1 MRTNKQGVSS
11 SATWS
16 PLVTLST
23 AIPYDPGVDAAPR
36 LSRETKSK
44 SPPTLG
50 SSRPAS
56 RAAPVPHPRAHSAGS
71 YRRRRAAGARGPPK
85 AFLRGTSKRG
95 LSGRP
100 GGGLRD
106 TKASVTFGE
115 TSGKAE
121 PSRAEISSVV
131 RRNNPQPHK
140 VSRAVTRRG
149 VAGPCRGR
157 AEGLAGPMGGLQGGA
172 SERGAVPAPRGAVP
186 APGGAVPAPVG
197 RGAALQ
203 RVTCMRGAEDGSP
216 WARRRRSASAGT
228 RRVSGSSACRPEE
241 EPQRLGGTLLLKRLL
256 ITLRRR
262 VERNQGLA
270 WSSLSLFRKNQ
281 A

>member
-1 MRTNKQGVSS
+1 MTPEWTQPHD
-11 SATWS
+11 S
-16 PLVTLST
+16 PERLKANLLPPSV
-23 AIPYDPGVDAAPR
+23 PVGRPR
-36 LSRETKSK
+36 EPLRF
-44 SPPTLG
+44 PTLAHTLQAPTG
-50 SSRPAS
+50 DGGQQEHEDRQKHPYEAPA
-56 RAAPVPHPRAHSAGS
+56 
-71 YRRRRAAGARGPPK
+71 
-85 AFLRGTSKRG
+85 KRG